1 MSGST
6 AVQNMQLL
14 ELPVTKVDMTPL
26 KTHDCYNEYIYG
38 VGYGTHEPADSY
50 YVFFY
55 IRVYRGHSNCTAVIG

>member
-38 VGYGTHEPADSY
+38 VG
-50 YVFFY
+50 
-55 IRVYRGHSNCTAVIG
+55 